1 MGRRNRG
8 LEPGGTTNRRQIILA
23 SDTGRPNKKAAP
35 KKGRSGS
42 KEPQKHSG
50 INVNAAKS
58 AGNLGANQSKSHS
71 GKSAS
76 KSAKSGKSARPVGK
90 PAGTKPPVR
99 STKAR
104 RK

>member
-1 MGRRNRG
+1 
-8 LEPGGTTNRRQIILA
+8 LEPGGTTNRRQIVLA
-23 SDTGRPNKKAAP
+23 SDTGRPNKKASP

-50 INVNAAKS
+50 VNVNAAKS
-58 AGNLGANQSKSHS
+58 AGNLGASQSKSQA
-71 GKSAS
+71 GRTAS
-76 KSAKSGKSARPVGK
+76 KVAKSGKPTRPAGK
-90 PAGTKPPVR
+90 TAGTKPPVR

>member
-1 MGRRNRG
+1 
-8 LEPGGTTNRRQIILA
+8 LEPGGASNRRQIILA
-23 SDTGRPNKKAAP
+23 SDTGRPNKKASP
-35 KKGRSGS
+35 KKGRPGS

-58 AGNLGANQSKSHS
+58 AGNLGANQSKNQA
-71 GKSAS
+71 GRSAS
-76 KSAKSGKSARPVGK
+76 KVANSGKPSRAAGK

-99 STKAR
+99 NTKAR